1 MATKTAVIVFHEKE
15 ILIWAI
21 PPLSPQPPDFFDHHP
36 THIPPLFII
45 PLQVDIELDPD
56 LTQWN
61 TISSWYF
68 GSSQPLYCDL
78 LCQDST
84 IRRIQIMIEP
94 DLSAASL
101 YVINIP
107 EITRH
112 DFTSVYLSK
121 YMICEDTLV
130 SHFSISNY
138 DPDTHQYLS
147 YQPCLYTGLTTA
159 NDIISHGGP
168 AANMLLPDLE
178 PGSHGFDLSP
188 CPASGRFVL
197 HVRSGDSESDSI
209 AVLDFF

>member
-1 MATKTAVIVFHEKE
+1 MATKTAVIVLHEKE

-36 THIPPLFII
+36 THIPPLLII
-45 PLQVDIELDPD
+45 PLPADIEVDPD

-84 IRRIQIMIEP
+84 IHRIQIMIEP
-94 DLSAASL
+94 DLSTASL

-107 EITRH
+107 ETTRH
-112 DFTSVYLSK
+112 DFTDVYLSP

-138 DPDTHQYLS
+138 YPDTYQYQ

-168 AANMLLPDLE
+168 AANMLLPDIE
-178 PGSHGFDLSP
+178 PGSDGFDLFL
-188 CPASGRFVL
+188 CPASGRFLL
-197 HVRSGDSESDSI
+197 HVRSGYSDSI

>member
-1 MATKTAVIVFHEKE
+1 MVTKTAVIVLKKKE
-15 ILIWAI
+15 QIFIWAI

-36 THIPPLFII
+36 THIPPLLII
-45 PLQVDIELDPD
+45 PLPADIEVDPD

-84 IRRIQIMIEP
+84 IHRIQIMIEP
-94 DLSAASL
+94 DLSTASL

-107 EITRH
+107 ETTRH
-112 DFTSVYLSK
+112 DFTDVYLSP

-130 SHFSISNY
+130 SCFMFY
-138 DPDTHQYLS
+138 KPDTAA
-147 YQPCLYTGLTTA
+147 YQNQTVTGLYTGLTTA
-159 NDIISHGGP
+159 NGIISHGGP
-168 AANMLLPDLE
+168 AANMLLPDI
-178 PGSHGFDLSP
+178 GCTYDLFP
-188 CPASGRFVL
+188 CPASGRI
-197 HVRSGDSESDSI
+197 VRVECGFSDRI